1 MPLVEVRVRVIPLK
15 VIGIEHPISAEES
28 AVCAGGLAVVEC
40 FAVSVVE
47 QQFHIVTHG
56 LLKGEHEA
64 VVPGVENAGLIED
77 QAGAGIESW
86 CSVGR
91 HGGGQLSWGTGNRR
105 GENVIA
111 FGCRSGRNVGV
122 VTDRQAKTSR

>member
-15 VIGIEHPISAEES
+15 VMGIEHPISAEES
-28 AVCAGGLAVVEC
+28 AVCAGGLTVIEGFAVGVVE
-40 FAVSVVE
+40 E
-47 QQFHIVTHG
+47 QLHVMTHG
-56 LLKGEHEA
+56 FLEGEHQA

-77 QAGAGIESW
+77 QASAGIESW

-91 HGGGQLSWGTGNRR
+91 HGRGQLSWGTGNRR

-111 FGCRSGRNVGV
+111 FGYRSGRHVGV